1 MDKKFGFM
9 RVGAATPKLEISNVK
24 FNVDEIKKIMDE
36 SLKNGVEVTLFPEL
50 SLTGYTCADLFLNDH
65 LLDEAIKG
73 LIDLKN
79 YTKKVKGVFIV
90 GLPVRLDNQLF
101 NTAAVLENGHILG
114 IVPKT
119 YIPNYGEFYEKR
131 WFSEDNRRL
140 SDSIVIDGEEI
151 PFKTNI
157 LFQEK
162 GDSRR
167 TLGIEI
173 CEDLWCTYPPSS
185 DLTIR
190 GAKVIFN
197 LSASNE
203 IIGKSEYRKS
213 LIKSQSEKTISA

>member
-131 WFSEDNRRL
+131 
-140 SDSIVIDGEEI
+140 
-151 PFKTNI
+151 
-157 LFQEK
+157 
-162 GDSRR
+162 
-167 TLGIEI
+167 
-173 CEDLWCTYPPSS
+173 
-185 DLTIR
+185 
-190 GAKVIFN
+190 
-197 LSASNE
+197 
-203 IIGKSEYRKS
+203 
-213 LIKSQSEKTISA
+213 